1 MSLALFGFGSRSNP
15 ARLKARRTFRPTLSA
30 ADGVLETR
38 EVLSTASAPA
48 AMVSARAANTAVSV
62 STWNNQAAWSF
73 INGSWRSTISSPILR
88 GFLGRNFSIKS
99 VDTWAS
105 SSTGVTLS
113 NWSNFQVGQL
123 RIQFQSNGT
132 PTLTFQATADDTPV
146 TLNATS
152 ATKNS
157 VTFRGQAPASV
168 VVGGQSVNTNQT
180 TLTVTVTK
188 VSNKSMQI
196 RFAIGDGAKPV
207 PILAYNATKRS

>member
-1 MSLALFGFGSRSNP
+1 MSLALFGFGSRSKP
-15 ARLKARRTFRPTLSA
+15 ARKANTRRFRPSLSTA
-30 ADGVLETR
+30 EGLLETR

-48 AMVSARAANTAVSV
+48 AMVSARAANHAVSV

-88 GFLGRNFSIKS
+88 GFLGRNFSIRS

-105 SSTGVTLS
+105 SSTGVTLA
-113 NWSNFQVGQL
+113 NGSNFQVGQL
-123 RIQFQSNGT
+123 RIRFQSNGT
-132 PTLTFQATADDTPV
+132 PTLTFQATSDDSPV
-146 TLNATS
+146 TLNAVS
-152 ATKNS
+152 AKKNG

-168 VVGGQSVNTNQT
+168 VVGGQTVNTNQT

-188 VSNKSMQI
+188 VSNRSMQI

-207 PILAYNATKRS
+207 TILAYNATKRS